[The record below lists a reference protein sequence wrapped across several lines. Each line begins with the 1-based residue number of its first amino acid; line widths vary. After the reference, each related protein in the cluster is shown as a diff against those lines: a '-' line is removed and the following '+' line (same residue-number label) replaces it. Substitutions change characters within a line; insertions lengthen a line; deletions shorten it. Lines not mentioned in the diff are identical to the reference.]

1 MDVVLGAGWP
11 GVMLHEA
18 VGHGLEGD
26 FNRKQTSAFA
36 GLMGQQVAAKGV
48 TVVDDG
54 TMASRRGSLS
64 IDDEGT
70 PTNRTVLIEDGILVG
85 YMQDRQNAR
94 LMNMKPT
101 GNGRRQG
108 YAHVP
113 MPRMTNTYMLAG
125 HRSRARYRHRHLR
138 QERPGRAGWRR
149 PADAADGSDN
159 RRRNRLVSINK
170 ESVTPKASG
179 WRGQLVQIAAIVLA
193 VFLAKGALAEPF
205 YVPSGS
211 MEPTLMIGDAL
222 LASKYAYGYSAA
234 SLPIQITLPETGRV
248 FGETPKRGDV
258 VVFRWPGD
266 RSQAWVKR
274 VVGLPGDR
282 IQMRQGQLF
291 INDHAAELKAD
302 GIGQAED
309 DNGGVEPAYRY
320 IETLPG
326 GVSHAIF
333 KLRDN
338 GRLDNTPEVT
348 VPPGRL
354 FVMGDNRDN
363 SADSRVPVR
372 DGGVGLLPID
382 DLVGR
387 ADAVVGS
394 WDLGIRSKPV
404 WTWLSGFRGSRF
416 FTAVH

>member
-1 MDVVLGAGWP
+1 MSVNNEVNN
-11 GVMLHEA
+11 E
-18 VGHGLEGD
+18 
-26 FNRKQTSAFA
+26 K
-36 GLMGQQVAAKGV
+36 VASK
-48 TVVDDG
+48 
-54 TMASRRGSLS
+54 S
-64 IDDEGT
+64 
-70 PTNRTVLIEDGILVG
+70 
-85 YMQDRQNAR
+85 
-94 LMNMKPT
+94 
-101 GNGRRQG
+101 
-108 YAHVP
+108 
-113 MPRMTNTYMLAG
+113 
-125 HRSRARYRHRHLR
+125 
-138 QERPGRAGWRR
+138 
-149 PADAADGSDN
+149 
-159 RRRNRLVSINK
+159 
-170 ESVTPKASG
+170 SG
-179 WRGQLVQIAAIVLA
+179 WRAQVAQLAAIVLV

-211 MEPTLMIGDAL
+211 MEPTLQIGDAI
-222 LASKYAYGYSAA
+222 LASKFAYGYSSA
-234 SLPIQITLPETGRV
+234 SLPIQINLPETRRV

-266 RSQAWVKR
+266 RSQTWVKR

-291 INDHAAELKAD
+291 INDHAASLKAD
-302 GIGQAED
+302 GIGEAED
-309 DNGGVEPAYRY
+309 DDGGAQTAYRY

-363 SADSRVPVR
+363 SADSRVSVR

-387 ADAVVGS
+387 ADAIVGS
-394 WDLGIRSKPV
+394 WDLGIRNRPV
-404 WTWLSGFRGSRF
+404 WTWLSGFRLARF
-416 FTAVH
+416 FTSVH

>member
-1 MDVVLGAGWP
+1 MSINN
-11 GVMLHEA
+11 E
-18 VGHGLEGD
+18 
-26 FNRKQTSAFA
+26 S
-36 GLMGQQVAAKGV
+36 VAPK
-48 TVVDDG
+48 T
-54 TMASRRGSLS
+54 
-64 IDDEGT
+64 
-70 PTNRTVLIEDGILVG
+70 
-85 YMQDRQNAR
+85 Q
-94 LMNMKPT
+94 
-101 GNGRRQG
+101 
-108 YAHVP
+108 
-113 MPRMTNTYMLAG
+113 
-125 HRSRARYRHRHLR
+125 
-138 QERPGRAGWRR
+138 GWR
-149 PADAADGSDN
+149 A
-159 RRRNRLVSINK
+159 
-170 ESVTPKASG
+170 
-179 WRGQLVQIAAIVLA
+179 QLVQLAGIVLV

-222 LASKYAYGYSAA
+222 LASKYPYGYGTA
-234 SLPIQITLPETGRV
+234 SLPIQINLPETGRV
-248 FGETPKRGDV
+248 FGATPKRGDV

-291 INDHAAELKAD
+291 INDRAASLTSD
-302 GIGQAED
+302 GTGEAED
-309 DNGGVEPAYRY
+309 DNGGVETAHRY
-320 IETLPG
+320 IETLPN

-372 DGGVGLLPID
+372 DGGVGMLPID

-394 WDLGIRSKPV
+394 WDLGIRSQPV
-404 WTWLSGFRGSRF
+404 WTWLSGFRPARF
-416 FTAVH
+416 FTSVH